1 MFNPE
6 RMPAEKRYYRTIYS
20 LVKDNPEELAL
31 IGASLGGG
39 FVNTAELKPMK
50 FNEAMETPDKDKWYD
65 AVDDEHQRFVDQD
78 VFETIARE
86 DVPSGAKIMS
96 STWAMKKKSNG
107 TFRARLNARGY
118 EQVEGKHYDEHD
130 RSAPVV
136 SAITIHIV
144 LVLILMM
151 GWYAVVMDVKG
162 AFLYGEFD
170 EAHKVYMEVPQ
181 GWERFYPSNV
191 ILMLL
196 KTVYGCRQ
204 SAKAFWKKLLQ
215 ALKRMGFKR
224 SKADSCLYF
233 RKTDKGLV
241 LIISWIDDLLIAGPK
256 ELVLETKELMKEY
269 FECDDIG
276 ELTDSGPSV
285 PLGEYTHRRQ

>member
-1 MFNPE
+1 MQ
-6 RMPAEKRYYRTIYS
+6 EKTNHWKR
-20 LVKDNPEELAL
+20 
-31 IGASLGGG
+31 
-39 FVNTAELKPMK
+39 
-50 FNEAMETPDKDKWYD
+50 
-65 AVDDEHQRFVDQD
+65 
-78 VFETIARE
+78 
-86 DVPSGAKIMS
+86 
-96 STWAMKKKSNG
+96 AMKKKSNG

-196 KTVYGCRQ
+196 KTVYWM
-204 SAKAFWKKLLQ
+204 S
-215 ALKRMGFKR
+215 
-224 SKADSCLYF
+224 SKC
-233 RKTDKGLV
+233 KG
-241 LIISWIDDLLIAGPK
+241 
-256 ELVLETKELMKEY
+256 VLEEAVASVETDGIQAKQSGLMLVFQEN
-269 FECDDIG
+269 G
-276 ELTDSGPSV
+276 QR
-285 PLGEYTHRRQ
+285 LGANYKLDR